1 MISNL
6 LGNEQI
12 NIMNYTNK
20 SNGTLGYNIIDCAG
34 PVTAEV
40 QEKIRQQEGVLRVR
54 VIPLEIHGRREGA

>member
-1 MISNL
+1 
-6 LGNEQI
+6 
-12 NIMNYTNK
+12 MNYTHK

-40 QEKIRQQEGVLRVR
+40 QEKISQQDGVLRVR